1 MSHLKED
8 NVPAEALLSERC
20 LWRKEKTRDERQL
33 LLSSMYSLNDVEYFR
48 RLLKALQEEGARSPP
63 DIHHRLKTFSLS
75 WKREICEG
83 AALNVGLLL
92 QVEWVRLIRRLGD
105 QMQKGRWMSD
115 SVCLIS
121 SDDFFLWRKVEQGQL
136 NHPLDAAS
144 ATCRSIRRHAP
155 VQHPLVGTDI
165 DQGQLWRAERGV
177 SQTKIAD
184 LAQVFAVFLQLNTVL
199 REGSRSCTQF

>member
-1 MSHLKED
+1 
-8 NVPAEALLSERC
+8 
-20 LWRKEKTRDERQL
+20 
-33 LLSSMYSLNDVEYFR
+33 
-48 RLLKALQEEGARSPP
+48 
-63 DIHHRLKTFSLS
+63 
-75 WKREICEG
+75 
-83 AALNVGLLL
+83 LNVGLLL

-105 QMQKGRWMSD
+105 QMQKGRWISD

-136 NHPLDAAS
+136 NYPLDAAS

-155 VQHPLVGTDI
+155 VQHPLVGTNI

-177 SQTKIAD
+177 SQTGIAD

-199 REGSRSCTQF
+199 PISQDPLNRMV

>member
-83 AALNVGLLL
+83 AA
-92 QVEWVRLIRRLGD
+92 
-105 QMQKGRWMSD
+105 
-115 SVCLIS
+115 
-121 SDDFFLWRKVEQGQL
+121 QL
-136 NHPLDAAS
+136 
-144 ATCRSIRRHAP
+144 
-155 VQHPLVGTDI
+155 
-165 DQGQLWRAERGV
+165 
-177 SQTKIAD
+177 
-184 LAQVFAVFLQLNTVL
+184 
-199 REGSRSCTQF
+199 